1 MGWSEKSNLF
11 PEWSFGGPARPFI
24 CFRVS
29 AHICPFSE
37 FLPENR
43 GRRFLRP
50 LLRPFQFDTIL
61 RLMPIFSVPFPIFPC
76 PFTATRRPRLRREHQ
91 EQEARHQTRPHR
103 GRSLRPLVAPHSHY
117 LGMEFSNA
125 IAKIEF
131 ENTCSNSLR
140 RWNTITH
147 IVFGE
152 SQNSIG

>member
-1 MGWSEKSNLF
+1 MRTFVRLQ
-11 PEWSFGGPARPFI
+11 SFSQKT
-24 CFRVS
+24 S
-29 AHICPFSE
+29 AVV
-37 FLPENR
+37 
-43 GRRFLRP
+43 FLRP
-50 LLRPFQFDTIL
+50 LPRPFQFDTIL

-76 PFTATRRPRLRREHQ
+76 PFTATRRPRLGREHQ

-103 GRSLRPLVAPHSHY
+103 GRPLRPLVAPHPHY
-117 LGMEFSNA
+117 IGMEFSNA